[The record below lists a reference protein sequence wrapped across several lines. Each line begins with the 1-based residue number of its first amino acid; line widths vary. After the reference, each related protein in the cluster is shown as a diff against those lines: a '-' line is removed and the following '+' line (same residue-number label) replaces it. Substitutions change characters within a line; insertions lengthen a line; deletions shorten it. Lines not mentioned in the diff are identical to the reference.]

1 MESIFEQE
9 ILNMIE
15 QALVQNDILKIREI
29 CKTYQLDYFSEFISR
44 HPCFKS

>member
-15 QALVQNDILKIREI
+15 QALAQNNIQKIKEI
-29 CKTYQLDYFSEFISR
+29 CKTYQLTYFEEFISR
-44 HPCFKS
+44 HPCFK